1 MTRTRSYLVASLA
14 LALAAVAWAA
24 SPATAP
30 SDEVT
35 ITVKTAPPVVVST
48 TPQAGAVDV
57 DSVTSEIKVTFSKPM
72 TDKSWSWSTWGEENF
87 PKMTGDPRYE
97 PDGLTCVLPVAL
109 ESGKTYAI
117 WLNSN
122 KFTNFKDT
130 DGRPAVPYLLVFE
143 TKR

>member
-30 SDEVT
+30 SDEVK

-57 DSVTSEIKVTFSKPM
+57 DSVTREIKVTFSKPM
-72 TDKSWSWSTWGEENF
+72 TDKSWSWSNWGE
-87 PKMTGDPRYE
+87 D
-97 PDGLTCVLPVAL
+97 
-109 ESGKTYAI
+109 
-117 WLNSN
+117 
-122 KFTNFKDT
+122 KFTNFKDS